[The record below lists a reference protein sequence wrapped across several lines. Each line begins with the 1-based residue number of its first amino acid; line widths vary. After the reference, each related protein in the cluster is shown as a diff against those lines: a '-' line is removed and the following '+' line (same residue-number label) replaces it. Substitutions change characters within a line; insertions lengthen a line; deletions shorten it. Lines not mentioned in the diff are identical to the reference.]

1 MSIFDFHA
9 SVLQDYQQYVQSF
22 LSISDEAILEF
33 VERKL
38 LEESVLWPDA
48 LIQLN
53 PAYQQAATVDQLA
66 ASGLLLPA
74 TADIFRTDTGDPI
87 RLYQHQ
93 QDAIEL
99 AARKRSY
106 VVTSGT
112 GSGKSLTYFIPIFN
126 SILRGNFEERKVW
139 AIVVYPMNALVN
151 SQWES
156 LNALAKSYQR
166 RAGREMP
173 VRFAKYTGQESDTQ
187 KREIQE
193 GRPHIL
199 LTNFVMLEMMLLRP
213 QESAFVDRATAALQ
227 FLVLDELHMY
237 RGRQGADV
245 AMLVRRL
252 KQRCGNPNLLHIG
265 TSATMIS
272 SPSAAPQERRQAVAD
287 FASRLFGAPVPP
299 ENIIEESLVPIAL
312 QTSSPTPEELQ
323 ATLNAPIPARIEELL
338 ESPLTNW
345 LEASVGIQR
354 ESDGKYRRRPP
365 LSVNVLAGRLS
376 ELAGVPQERCSE
388 RLREMFLAGAQIRY
402 ADGTPVLAF
411 KLHQFISQG
420 RAVYATYEARDR
432 RYLTLDGQYYAPG
445 ADGARL
451 LFPLAFC
458 RVCGQEYYKVRYDEA
473 NSRIT
478 PWGEAFDEEEDEQSQ
493 RGYLM
498 MPPSEGFSWS
508 PEDLP
513 PEWLNANGRVRS
525 NYKKRLPHLIH
536 VAPDGA
542 ASSEPDAGTVKG
554 YFQPSPF
561 LLCLACGEYYTG
573 RQREFT
579 KLSGLSSEGR
589 SSATTVLGIA
599 SLDHAEEAGIA
610 GSARKLL
617 SFTDNRQDAS
627 LQAGHC
633 NDFVRVSLLRG
644 AIYEALR
651 RHSELRHFDIAPKT
665 VSALALQLRDVAQN
679 PELDPS
685 SPHATTVRKC
695 FEDLIQYR
703 LYEDLRRAW
712 RIVHP
717 NLEQCG
723 LLRVDYEGLESAC
736 SRDDLWRELPPLAKL
751 SGSERLEILRPILDF
766 CRKKLAIRADC
777 LRETYQQQLRQ
788 RVNQVINDRWNFD
801 ESEERLRQ
809 AERLILPDQPANH
822 LTGVSLSARSLLG
835 RYLRRRLPDIS
846 DYSQFVRKLVTVLA
860 SQGLLRMDRERGVEF
875 VQLEA
880 AVLIWRTG
888 EGNPPA
894 ADPIYSRRAVSP
906 IYVQVQQ
913 RANEFF
919 RELYSRRALSLR
931 SVEGLAHTAQI
942 QYFDRQERE
951 RRFRDGDL
959 PLLFCSPTME
969 LGIDIRDLQLVH
981 MRNIPPTPASYAQR
995 SGRAGRKGDPALIL
1009 AYCAAGSG
1017 HDQYFF
1023 RRREDMVAGTVRPP
1037 RIDLSNEDLVRAHIH
1052 ALWFSRVNL
1061 RIERS
1066 MDELL
1071 ELQLDD
1077 LPLKDSV
1084 RAAIALSEGRL
1095 RQCIEEGQNILD
1107 LCADDL
1113 GRAEWFTQAWLED
1126 TLRRAPQAFNEAFDR
1141 WRQLY
1146 RAATAQLLEAQ
1157 RVQATSFDE
1166 RQQREAKQRVD
1177 EAIRQRNLLTN
1188 TGTLREES
1196 DFYPYR
1202 YLASEG
1208 FLPGYNFPRLPVRV
1222 YVPREDGEFISR
1234 PRFLAVTEFGPDN
1247 LIYHEGAKYQVR
1259 RFWTPPGGLGARRST
1274 AKLCNVCGYFN
1285 SGDDDRCDNC
1295 QTVLDGSTSRFVN
1308 LLEMPNAKT
1317 IRRERI
1323 TCDEE
1328 ERIRRGYHT
1337 SIHFRFAPG
1346 TGGLL
1351 RTVEATV
1358 GTHPT
1363 QPLLRA
1369 TFAPSATLFKVNHG
1383 WKGGR
1388 TEGFLLS
1395 LANGEINPDAG
1406 QAPGETAILRL
1417 FVSDTENLLLVCPQ
1431 AEIQRDPRAL
1441 ASLQFALQRGMEQH
1455 FQIEE
1460 SELASDRVGAG
1471 DRRAILYWEAA
1482 EGGVGVLR
1490 RLVEEQDL
1498 FAAIASTA
1506 LERLHFDLG
1515 SLEDKKPD
1523 CAQACY
1529 ECLLSYTNQP
1539 DHRLLNRHL
1548 VRDLL
1553 NALRQSV
1560 TTPRVA
1566 GRDYEEHYR
1575 WLRSLTDSR
1584 SELERR
1590 FVDHLFQTRR
1600 RLPDEAQKALAEVN
1614 TIPDFYYSGCHACV
1628 FCDGAIH
1635 DEPAQQ
1641 QRDRDVR
1648 RQLRESGYRVI
1659 VIRYDQDLET
1669 QIGQYPDVFGEPRR

>member
-9 SVLQDYQQYVQSF
+9 NVLRDYQQYVQSF

-38 LEESVLWPDA
+38 LQENVLWPDA

-53 PAYQQAATVDQLA
+53 PAYQRAATVDQLA

-74 TADIFRTDTGDPI
+74 TADIFRSDTDQPI

-99 AARKRSY
+99 AGRKCSY

-112 GSGKSLTYFIPIFN
+112 GSGKSLTYFIPIFDT
-126 SILRGNFEERKVW
+126 ILRGNFEERKVW

-156 LNALAKSYQR
+156 LNALSGSYER
-166 RAGREMP
+166 RASRKMP
-173 VRFAKYTGQESDTQ
+173 VRYAKYTGQESDAE
-187 KREIQE
+187 KRAVQE

-272 SPSAAPQERRQAVAD
+272 SPSAAPHERRQAVAD
-287 FASRLFGAPVPP
+287 FAGRLFGAPVQPQ
-299 ENIIEESLVPIAL
+299 NIVEESLVPIAHR
-312 QTSSPTPEELQ
+312 SSPPTPEELR
-323 ATLNAPIPARIEELL
+323 AALDGPVPTSIEELL
-338 ESPLTNW
+338 QSPLTTW
-345 LEASVGIQR
+345 IEANVGIQK

-365 LSVNVLAGRLS
+365 LSVNDLAQRLS
-376 ELAGVPQERCSE
+376 EFTDVPPEQCRE
-388 RLREMFLAGAQIRY
+388 RLRQMFLAGAQIRY
-402 ADGTPVLAF
+402 ADGTPVFAF

-432 RYLTLDGQYYAPG
+432 RYLTLEGQYYAPG
-445 ADGARL
+445 TDGTRL
-451 LFPLAFC
+451 LFPLVFC
-458 RVCGQEYYKVRYDEA
+458 RVCGQEYYKVRYDEP
-473 NSRIT
+473 NSRLT

-493 RGYLM
+493 RGYLT
-498 MPPSEGFSWS
+498 MPPSEGFDWS
-508 PEDLP
+508 TDDLP

-525 NYKKRLPHLIH
+525 NYKKRLPRLLH
-536 VAPDGA
+536 VAPDGTV
-542 ASSEPDAGTVKG
+542 SWEPGAGTVKG

-561 LLCLACGEYYTG
+561 LLCLNCGEYYTG

-589 SSATTVLGIA
+589 SSASTVLGIA
-599 SLDHAEEAGIA
+599 ALHHAERAGIG

-651 RHSELRHFDIAPKT
+651 QHGELRHFDIAPKT
-665 VSALALQLRDVAQN
+665 VSALGLDLRDIAQN
-679 PELDPS
+679 PKLDAS
-685 SPHATTVRKC
+685 SPHAKAVRKC

-703 LYEDLRRAW
+703 IYEDLRRAW

-736 SRDDLWRELPPLAKL
+736 RRDDLWRELPPLARL
-751 SGSERLEILRPILDF
+751 SGDERLEILRPILDF
-766 CRKKLAIRADC
+766 CRKKLAIRAEC

-822 LTGVSLSARSLLG
+822 LTGVSLSARSLIG

-846 DYSQFVRKLVTVLA
+846 DYSRFVRKLVAVLA
-860 SQGLLRMDRERGVEF
+860 SQGLLRLDSERGVEYA
-875 VQLEA
+875 QLEA
-880 AVLIWRTG
+880 AVLIWRAG
-888 EGNPPA
+888 DGHPPPP
-894 ADPIYSRRAVSP
+894 DPIYSRRAVSP
-906 IYVQVQQ
+906 VYVQVQR

-919 RELYSRRALSLR
+919 RELYSRRAISLR

-942 QYFDRQERE
+942 HYFDRQERE

-1023 RRREDMVAGTVRPP
+1023 RRREAMVAGAVRPP

-1052 ALWFSRVNL
+1052 ALWFSKVNL

-1077 LPLKDSV
+1077 LPLKDNV
-1084 RAAIALSEGRL
+1084 RAAIQLSEDRL
-1095 RQCIEEGQNILD
+1095 RECIEEARQILD

-1113 GRAEWFTQAWLED
+1113 ARADWFTAAWLED
-1126 TLRRAPQAFNEAFDR
+1126 TLRRAPLAFNAAFER

-1166 RQQREAKQRVD
+1166 RQQREAKQRVE

-1188 TGTLREES
+1188 TGTLHEES

-1234 PRFLAVTEFGPDN
+1234 PRFLAITEFGPDN
-1247 LIYHEGAKYQVR
+1247 LIYHEGAKYQVH
-1259 RFWTPPGGLGARRST
+1259 RFWTPPGELGARRST

-1285 SGDDDRCDNC
+1285 SGDDDRCGNC
-1295 QTVLDGSTSRFVN
+1295 QTVLDGSTSEFVN
-1308 LLEMPNAKT
+1308 LLEMPSAKT

-1337 SIHFRFAPG
+1337 SVHFRFACG

-1351 RTVEATV
+1351 RTAEATV
-1358 GTHPT
+1358 GSEPT

-1388 TEGFLLS
+1388 TQGFLLN
-1395 LANGEINPDAG
+1395 LVNGEINPDTD
-1406 QAPGETAILRL
+1406 QALGETAILRL

-1431 AEIQRDPRAL
+1431 AETQRDLRAL

-1460 SELASDRVGAG
+1460 SELASERVGTG
-1471 DRRAILYWEAA
+1471 NHRAILFWEAA

-1490 RLVEEQDL
+1490 RLVEEADL
-1498 FAAIASTA
+1498 FAAIAATA
-1506 LERLHFDLG
+1506 LERLHFDLAT
-1515 SLEDKKPD
+1515 LEDKKPD

-1548 VRDLL
+1548 IRNLL
-1553 NALRQSV
+1553 QGLSQSV
-1560 TTPRVA
+1560 TTPRLA

-1590 FVDHLFQTRR
+1590 FIDHLFQTRR
-1600 RLPDEAQKALAEVN
+1600 SLPDEAQKALADVN
-1614 TIPDFYYSGCHACV
+1614 TVPDFYYSGSHACV

-1635 DEPAQQ
+1635 DQPAQQ
-1641 QRDRDVR
+1641 QRDTDVR
-1648 RQLRESGYRVI
+1648 RQLREAGYRVI

-1669 QIGQYPDVFGEPRR
+1669 QIAQYPDVFGERGR

>member
-1 MSIFDFHA
+1 M
-9 SVLQDYQQYVQSF
+9 LQ
-22 LSISDEAILEF
+22 
-33 VERKL
+33 
-38 LEESVLWPDA
+38 
-48 LIQLN
+48 
-53 PAYQQAATVDQLA
+53 
-66 ASGLLLPA
+66 
-74 TADIFRTDTGDPI
+74 
-87 RLYQHQ
+87 
-93 QDAIEL
+93 
-99 AARKRSY
+99 
-106 VVTSGT
+106 
-112 GSGKSLTYFIPIFN
+112 
-126 SILRGNFEERKVW
+126 
-139 AIVVYPMNALVN
+139 
-151 SQWES
+151 
-156 LNALAKSYQR
+156 
-166 RAGREMP
+166 
-173 VRFAKYTGQESDTQ
+173 
-187 KREIQE
+187 
-193 GRPHIL
+193 PHI
-199 LTNFVMLEMMLLRP
+199 
-213 QESAFVDRATAALQ
+213 
-227 FLVLDELHMY
+227 
-237 RGRQGADV
+237 
-245 AMLVRRL
+245 
-252 KQRCGNPNLLHIG
+252 
-265 TSATMIS
+265 
-272 SPSAAPQERRQAVAD
+272 
-287 FASRLFGAPVPP
+287 
-299 ENIIEESLVPIAL
+299 
-312 QTSSPTPEELQ
+312 
-323 ATLNAPIPARIEELL
+323 
-338 ESPLTNW
+338 
-345 LEASVGIQR
+345 
-354 ESDGKYRRRPP
+354 
-365 LSVNVLAGRLS
+365 
-376 ELAGVPQERCSE
+376 
-388 RLREMFLAGAQIRY
+388 RY
-402 ADGTPVLAF
+402 PDGTPVFAF

-420 RAVYATYEARDR
+420 RAVYATYEPRNQ

-445 ADGARL
+445 TNGARL

-478 PWGEAFDEEEDEQSQ
+478 PWREAFDEEEDEQSQ

-498 MPPSEGFSWS
+498 MPPSEEFNWS
-508 PEDLP
+508 AEDLP

-525 NYKKRLPHLIH
+525 NYKKRLPRLIH
-536 VAPDGA
+536 VQPDGSVSSQPSA
-542 ASSEPDAGTVKG
+542 AATAG
-554 YFQPSPF
+554 YFQQSPF
-561 LLCLACGEYYTG
+561 LLCLSCGEYYSG

-599 SLDHAEEAGIA
+599 ALHHAEEAGIS

-644 AIYEALR
+644 AIYEALQ
-651 RHSELRHFDIAPKT
+651 RHGELRHFDIAAKT
-665 VSALALQLRDVAQN
+665 KAALGLDLRDVAQN
-679 PELDPS
+679 PDLDPVS
-685 SPHATTVRKC
+685 AHAATVWKC

-703 LYEDLRRAW
+703 IYEDLRRAW
-712 RIVHP
+712 RILHP

-723 LLRVDYEGLESAC
+723 LLHVHYEGLESAC
-736 SRDDLWRELPPLAKL
+736 NRDDLWRELPPLARL

-766 CRKKLAIRADC
+766 CRKKLAIRAEC

-822 LTGVSLSARSLLG
+822 LTGVSLSARSLVG
-835 RYLRRRLPDIS
+835 RYLRRRLPDIL

-860 SQGLLRMDRERGVEF
+860 SQGLLRMDSERGVEF

-880 AVLIWRTG
+880 AVLVWRPGDGT
-888 EGNPPA
+888 PPPP
-894 ADPIYSRRAVSP
+894 DPIYSRRAASP

-913 RANEFF
+913 KANEFF

-931 SVEGLAHTAQI
+931 PVEGLAHTAQI

-1023 RRREDMVAGTVRPP
+1023 RRREEMVAGAVRPP

-1066 MDELL
+1066 IDELL
-1071 ELQLDD
+1071 ELQLDE
-1077 LPLKDSV
+1077 LPLKDHV
-1084 RAAIALSEGRL
+1084 RAAIQLSQERL
-1095 RQCIEEGQNILD
+1095 RECIEDARSILD
-1107 LCADDL
+1107 LCRDDL
-1113 GRAEWFTQAWLED
+1113 AQADWFTGDWLES
-1126 TLRRAPQAFNEAFDR
+1126 TVRRAPQAFNEAFDR

-1166 RQQREAKQRVD
+1166 HQQREAKQRVD

-1234 PRFLAVTEFGPDN
+1234 PRFLAITEFGPDN

-1259 RFWTPPGGLGARRST
+1259 RFWTPPGGLGARRTT
-1274 AKLCNVCGYFN
+1274 AKICNVCGYFN
-1285 SGDDDRCDNC
+1285 NGNDDRCDNC
-1295 QTVLDGSTSRFVN
+1295 QTVLDGSTSLFVN

-1337 SIHFRFAPG
+1337 SIHFRFAAG

-1351 RTVEATV
+1351 RTEEATV
-1358 GTHPT
+1358 GTDST
-1363 QPLLRA
+1363 QPLLRV
-1369 TFAPSATLFKVNHG
+1369 TFAPSATLFKINHG

-1388 TEGFLLS
+1388 NEGFLLN

-1406 QAPGETAILRL
+1406 QAQGETVILRL

-1431 AEIQRDPRAL
+1431 AEIQRDLKAL

-1460 SELASDRVGAG
+1460 SELASERVGTG
-1471 DRRAILYWEAA
+1471 DHRAILYWEAA

-1490 RLVEEQDL
+1490 RLVEEADL

-1548 VRDLL
+1548 ARDLL
-1553 NALRQSV
+1553 RGLAQSA
-1560 TTPRVA
+1560 TTPRRA

-1590 FVDHLFQTRR
+1590 FIDHLYQTRR
-1600 RLPDEAQKALAEVN
+1600 NLPDEAQKTLAEVN

-1641 QRDRDVR
+1641 ERDRDVR
-1648 RQLRESGYRVI
+1648 RQLRDCGYRVV
-1659 VIRYDQDLET
+1659 VIRYDQDLEA
-1669 QIGQYPDVFGEPRR
+1669 QITHYPDIFGQPRR